1 MNPGSSSINMF
12 WFQLRQNDVL
22 DNFKENIK
30 TEADFEHCQ
39 YYTEEGEDKM
49 TEKKEEKS
57 SLIKSVGKTAQIRS
71 QSVTQK

>member
-30 TEADFEHCQ
+30 TEADFEHC
-39 YYTEEGEDKM
+39 
-49 TEKKEEKS
+49 
-57 SLIKSVGKTAQIRS
+57 
-71 QSVTQK
+71 